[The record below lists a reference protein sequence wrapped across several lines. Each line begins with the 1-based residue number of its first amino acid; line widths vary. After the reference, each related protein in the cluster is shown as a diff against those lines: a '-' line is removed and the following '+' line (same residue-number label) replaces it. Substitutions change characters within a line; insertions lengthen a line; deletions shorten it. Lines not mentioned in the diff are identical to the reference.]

1 VWRRAQERA
10 QSHFPVCAWSQTPI
24 LSLVSHLISRKK
36 CMRRALI
43 ATGATIRLWYLALV
57 PCQIGDFVCATFSDR
72 PCPFPMQDSMC
83 GDSKP
88 NNNRKRATARTGNIM
103 LSKDEQINSS
113 LHPLTAQRKLQ
124 KSCSSSTKDARKS
137 KEQIPLFLVIPKM
150 RDYRPSVRFDNQ
162 LATKRFDFHKIMP
175 LTTKCHR
182 DIPKRCVGE

>member
-1 VWRRAQERA
+1 
-10 QSHFPVCAWSQTPI
+10 
-24 LSLVSHLISRKK
+24 
-36 CMRRALI
+36 MRRALI

-124 KSCSSSTKDARKS
+124 KKLFIINERRPQIQRTDTPLFGYTEDARLS
-137 KEQIPLFLVIPKM
+137 SLG
-150 RDYRPSVRFDNQ
+150 
-162 LATKRFDFHKIMP
+162 KI
-175 LTTKCHR
+175 
-182 DIPKRCVGE
+182 